1 MNKLFVYAATVA
13 VALTGFFTSCSDDDD
28 TIKGQE
34 QKALV
39 QFTAKPLVEGAL
51 DIEDLEGMLVVFT
64 EVRNQDTTH
73 CVLNNQGVGI
83 VNLTKGTYNIAIEE
97 KLQNEQGAEIV
108 VSVRMENVSINQ
120 NNQEIVGKVNSL
132 PANAIGKDFI
142 FSEIFFNGERNS
154 GRMMHPDQYIVVFNP
169 TQDTLYADGLS
180 VGVTQHLASQDKQ
193 MWYDEYYSAN
203 KVPVGG
209 FITVPG
215 NGKEHPVAPGDRFVI
230 AFTAVDHS
238 KVEGYDHAVDLSGAD
253 FEVYYGPDTKDID
266 NPEVPNVIVTE
277 NSDSNGFFFQ
287 PRGYVSPL
295 MFKLENGEAATVEN
309 FYKNNLSRTKTLIP
323 ADEEKGTPEEII
335 EINIFSLPVDRII
348 DGVQTSDVPQDVK
361 TRVVPEVVDRGKFLV
376 NGCHR
381 QELAIRKEIKAGN
394 KVFYQDT
401 NNSSEDFV
409 PVNERKEQGLVQ
421 NAFPIG
427 WRNK

>member
-1 MNKLFVYAATVA
+1 MNKLFVYVATAA

-28 TIKGQE
+28 AIKEQE

-39 QFTAKPLVEGAL
+39 QFSAKPMVEGAL

-73 CVLNNQGVGI
+73 CVLNNQGVGT
-83 VNLTKGTYNIAIEE
+83 VNLTKGTYNISIEE
-97 KLQNEQGAEIV
+97 KLTNEQGAEVV

-120 NNQEIVGKVNSL
+120 SNQEIVGKVNSL
-132 PANAIGKDFI
+132 PANAIGKNFI

-180 VGVTQHLASQDKQ
+180 VGVTQHLSWQDKQ

-215 NGKEHPVAPGDRFVI
+215 NGTEHPIAPGDRFVI

-266 NPEVPNVIVTE
+266 NPEVPNVVVTE
-277 NSDSNGFFFQ
+277 NGDSFGFFFQ

-295 MFKLENGEAATVEN
+295 MFKLENGEASTIEK
-309 FYKNNLSRTKTLIP
+309 FYKSNLSRTKTLIP

-335 EINIFSLPVDRII
+335 EINIFSLPVDQII

-381 QELAIRKEIKAGN
+381 QELAIRKEIKVGN